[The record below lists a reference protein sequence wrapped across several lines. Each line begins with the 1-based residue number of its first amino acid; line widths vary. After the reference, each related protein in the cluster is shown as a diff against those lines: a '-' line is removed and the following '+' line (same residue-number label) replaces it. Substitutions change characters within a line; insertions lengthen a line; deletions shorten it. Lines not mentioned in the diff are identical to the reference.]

1 MSVSGDWAL
10 GEPQAVLAATNEDLD
25 LCGLSA
31 DCSPMGT
38 ILTCLVWESMTNT
51 GEPLSQCT
59 RVDTNTREE
68 GRARVEVAIP
78 EEPILGFLW
87 PA

>member
-1 MSVSGDWAL
+1 MSGSGDWAL
-10 GEPQAVLAATNEDLD
+10 GEPQAVLAAANEDLD
-25 LCGLSA
+25 LCALSA
-31 DCSPMGT
+31 DCSLMGT

-51 GEPLSQCT
+51 REPLCWCT
-59 RVDTNTREE
+59 QVDTDTREE